1 MNVFRPTVRA
11 ARSGFTLLEVI
22 IVVGL
27 LGMVMTLGLSIFVAV
42 SSSWNERS
50 VQQRL
55 DEVATDIFESLDR
68 DFSDALSA
76 ELSGE
81 ALVGEANSRRIPGS
95 IPPASAADDT
105 LTLLV
110 QGTQS
115 RDEWH
120 HSSRVRYTIDRSVA
134 EPQLVRYDSPLNV
147 DNPNFVPLTPDSVAI
162 SALRIQY
169 ASADTAEWQ
178 DAWSQENHP
187 AAVRVSLALRS
198 VARPDIQIARTRV
211 FAVHVQ

>member
-1 MNVFRPTVRA
+1 MIASSVRTS
-11 ARSGFTLLEVI
+11 RGGFTLLEVI
-22 IVVGL
+22 MVVGL
-27 LGMVMTLGLSIFVAV
+27 VGMVMTLGVSMFVAV
-42 SSSWNERS
+42 SASWNERS

-55 DEVATDIFESLDR
+55 DEVTADIFESLDR

-81 ALVGEANSRRIPGS
+81 AMRGETNERRIPGS
-95 IPPASAADDT
+95 IPPASAPDDT

-120 HSSRVRYTIDRSVA
+120 HSSRVKYTIDRSLA
-134 EPQLVRYDSPLNV
+134 DPQLVRYDSPLNV
-147 DNPNFVPLTPDSVAI
+147 DNPNYAALTPKSAAI

-169 ASADTAEWQ
+169 AAPGADDWLDE
-178 DAWSQENHP
+178 WSQENHP
-187 AAVRVSLALRS
+187 AAVRVSVALRS